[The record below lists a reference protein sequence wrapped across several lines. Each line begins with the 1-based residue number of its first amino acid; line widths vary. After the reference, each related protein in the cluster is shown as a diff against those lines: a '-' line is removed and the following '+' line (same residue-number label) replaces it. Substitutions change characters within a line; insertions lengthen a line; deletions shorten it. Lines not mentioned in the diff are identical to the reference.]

1 MGHSPKHA
9 VTHLS
14 TLLITGPSR
23 ASEGRMMTTAG
34 ESQTIIIT
42 ISSPAVRTHSVLATT
57 AAPTTACAIDLEK
70 ITVPASSALPELM
83 VAPFAWSGVATSP
96 SETMLIAEICTPLG
110 AGTGGGSPIGVP
122 SHLTSLDTTTS
133 TTVFPCT
140 NVPPAQSTMCS
151 TISLQSATTLCRV
164 SREERKPKTSL
175 DTSASETTA
184 MATAR
189 VWLALTKT
197 PTTMD
202 ISRGAEAVVLSTSD
216 LPTSSAVPLIP
227 TDKVSTQ
234 TTMTTIAHTA
244 AGSSYSKTFTL
255 NFTITNM
262 FYTPD
267 MGERGSNTFKAA
279 ENVLQVLL
287 KFLFGM
293 SNLGSHYS
301 ACSVNLLRSLKNG
314 TATGVDV
321 LCTFQEDS
329 SNPVL
334 NKEKVYWEL
343 TEQIQRR
350 RLKHVLIERDSLFV
364 DGYHHKQ
371 PGIISTKKSEIAVG
385 PVTHIPDHGAPGD
398 MTSVTSSLYE
408 STVGAIAAGSSY
420 SKTFTL
426 NFTITNMFYTPDM
439 GERGSN
445 TFKAA
450 ENVLQVLLKFLFG
463 MSNLGSHYSACSM
476 NLLRS
481 LKNGTATGV
490 DVLCTFQEDSS
501 NPVLNKEKVYWELTE
516 QIQRR
521 RLKHVLIERDS
532 LFVDESEIAVGPVT
546 LIPDYGAPGDMT
558 SVTSGLLTY
567 ESTVGAIAWR
577 YDMDSSSYSEYRILT
592 DGGVCD

>member
-1 MGHSPKHA
+1 MLPSLA
-9 VTHLS
+9 
-14 TLLITGPSR
+14 LII
-23 ASEGRMMTTAG
+23 
-34 ESQTIIIT
+34 Q
-42 ISSPAVRTHSVLATT
+42 
-57 AAPTTACAIDLEK
+57 
-70 ITVPASSALPELM
+70 
-83 VAPFAWSGVATSP
+83 AWSS
-96 SETMLIAEICTPLG
+96 
-110 AGTGGGSPIGVP
+110 
-122 SHLTSLDTTTS
+122 
-133 TTVFPCT
+133 
-140 NVPPAQSTMCS
+140 
-151 TISLQSATTLCRV
+151 
-164 SREERKPKTSL
+164 
-175 DTSASETTA
+175 
-184 MATAR
+184 
-189 VWLALTKT
+189 
-197 PTTMD
+197 
-202 ISRGAEAVVLSTSD
+202 
-216 LPTSSAVPLIP
+216 
-227 TDKVSTQ
+227 
-234 TTMTTIAHTA
+234 
-244 AGSSYSKTFTL
+244 
-255 NFTITNM
+255 
-262 FYTPD
+262 
-267 MGERGSNTFKAA
+267 
-279 ENVLQVLL
+279 QVLRSSFLPFCFQL

-314 TATGVDV
+314 TATGVGV

-463 MSNLGSHYSACSM
+463 MSNLGSHYSACSV

-490 DVLCTFQEDSS
+490 GVLCTFQEDSS

-567 ESTVGAIAWR
+567 ESTVGAIGKKLLIFFLLYWYSSLLWALVLQLG
-577 YDMDSSSYSEYRILT
+577 DMIWIHLHILSTGYSLMGEFVIRL
-592 DGGVCD
+592 